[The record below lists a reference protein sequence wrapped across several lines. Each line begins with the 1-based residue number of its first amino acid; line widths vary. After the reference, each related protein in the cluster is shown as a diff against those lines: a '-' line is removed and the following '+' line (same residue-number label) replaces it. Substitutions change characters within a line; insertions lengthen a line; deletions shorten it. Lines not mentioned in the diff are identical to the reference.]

1 LPRPEEHSN
10 ADAPLAPG
18 EAEQIAETMRAFTA
32 SSRVRILYALL
43 REPLT
48 VDRLADQVGLEASAV
63 SQQLRVLRQLGFIAK
78 HREGRFVRYRLHDHH
93 VEDLLAA
100 IRHSRE
106 HVSEGWSSAP
116 APPAEIRETGR

>member
-1 LPRPEEHSN
+1 MPRPEEHSS
-10 ADAPLAPG
+10 ADAPLAPE

-43 REPLT
+43 REPQT
-48 VDRLADQVGLEASAV
+48 VDRLAEQIGLEASAV
-63 SQQLRVLRQLGFIAK
+63 SQQLRVLRQLGFITK

-106 HVSEGWSSAP
+106 HVAEGWSSAP
-116 APPAEIRETGR
+116 VEKVPGRSR